1 MSLGRVREG
10 CWTSAPLHPGV
21 AVLRAAPSEASAV
34 GSAGFDSSSGS
45 PVDSA
50 DARNLDVDVL
60 IVGAGINGHSGSA
73 DDDDAV
79 DNAAGVRRLNT
90 RLPAESGITRRAGT
104 PVTASVSV
112 RRVSLISSQT

>member
-1 MSLGRVREG
+1 M
-10 CWTSAPLHPGV
+10 ANV
-21 AVLRAAPSEASAV
+21 AVAS
-34 GSAGFDSSSGS
+34 GT
-45 PVDSA
+45 
-50 DARNLDVDVL
+50 
-60 IVGAGINGHSGSA
+60 VGAGINGHSGSA